1 MSDCII
7 TRRGSAKRENTI
19 DVTNAWSTG
28 ATAPASAIRYISQL
42 YNGKIYCP
50 QSGGTAMHI
59 YDIETDTWSTGA
71 TAPASASRYTSQLYN
86 GKIYCPQNGGTAM
99 HIYVILGKLLT
110 IGAI

>member
-19 DVTNAWSTG
+19 DVTNVWSTG
-28 ATAPASAIRYISQL
+28 AIAPASVYRNTSQL

-50 QSGGTAMHI
+50 AHNGTEMHI

-71 TAPASASRYTSQLYN
+71 IAPASVSRWSSQLYN
-86 GKIYCPQNGGTAM
+86 GKIYCPAHGGTAM